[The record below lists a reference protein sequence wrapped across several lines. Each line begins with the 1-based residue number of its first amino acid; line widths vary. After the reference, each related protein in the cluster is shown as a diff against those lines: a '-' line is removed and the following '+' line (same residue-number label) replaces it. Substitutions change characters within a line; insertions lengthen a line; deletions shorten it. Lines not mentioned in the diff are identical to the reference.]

1 MSQVKEKIPEFDVTI
16 TGKIKGFNIAKR
28 EEAQELRQELQRQVQ
43 ELEGLR
49 KLVKEQQAMLNV
61 LNSRIERLEG
71 FLRSFK

>member
-1 MSQVKEKIPEFDVTI
+1 MSQVKEKMPEFDVTI
-16 TGKIKGFNIAKR
+16 MGKIRGFDIATK
-28 EEAQELRQELQRQVQ
+28 EETKELIGEFQKQVK